1 VTLSTRRLVSSLS
14 AGPQP
19 ETLVDLGLQ
28 QVVLALARA
37 TGIRFPD
44 PYWWDHPIE
53 FWERILGCKPWSR
66 QAELLEAVRRYKR
79 VACKSGR
86 RVSKS
91 KSAAG
96 IALNF
101 YGAFEDARVIMT
113 STTARQVDAILWREL
128 LMTRS
133 SSGRCIECKAAM
145 AAGAHVDRPCP
156 HSAIIEGDAG
166 QLARTGLR
174 MQPLVPD
181 DFREIFGFT
190 ASEGEAVQGIAGK
203 NMLFIVDEAS
213 GVPQPIYDAIEG
225 NRAGGGVYVVLL
237 GNPTKVTGEFYDAF
251 NEKALDPADPQ
262 STGYFGLTISST
274 ESPNITV
281 APGTI
286 PGLADPEWLAERE
299 REWGKGSAMWIVHI
313 EGNFATNE
321 EGRVFPLEMI
331 RLAEERWS
339 EDATPAGRLVIGV
352 DPAGEGGKGDES
364 AMTPRRG
371 MHAYPTF
378 TDRGCTDEKHR
389 DHLLALCKQYRVG
402 REIPAVII
410 DRDGVGS
417 KLYGYLSGWLETLEE
432 QGEPLPFEVFGVR
445 GSDKP
450 EREAARY
457 DRQRDA
463 LAGNLVQ
470 WFRDGGA
477 IPEDPKLTKELHAF
491 SWIELINKKLKVTPK
506 DELRKELGRS
516 PDRYDSL
523 VLAVWEPSAM
533 RSEGEEEPPAP
544 TALPPTVQRVQS
556 DDDDGLDVYE
566 PSGGIDPYE

>member
-1 VTLSTRRLVSSLS
+1 MTLSTRRLVSSLS
-14 AGPQP
+14 AGPTP
-19 ETLVDLGLQ
+19 TTFVELGMQ
-28 QVVLALARA
+28 QVVLALSRA

-66 QAELLEAVRRYKR
+66 QAELIKAVPRYKR

-86 RVSKS
+86 RTSKS

-101 YGAFEDARVIMT
+101 YSGFEDARVIMT

-133 SSGRCIECKAAM
+133 NSGRCIECKAAI
-145 AAGAHVDRPCP
+145 ADGAHIDRPCP

-174 MQPLVPD
+174 MQPIVED

-190 ASEGEAVQGIAGK
+190 ASEGEAVQGIAGP

-213 GVPQPIYDAIEG
+213 GVPQAIYDAIEG
-225 NRAGGGVYVVLL
+225 NRAGGGVYVLLL

-251 NEKALDPADPQ
+251 NEKALDLDDPK
-262 STGYFGLTISST
+262 STGYYGMTISSL
-274 ESPNITV
+274 ESPNITI

-286 PGLADPEWLAERE
+286 PGLADPEWIAERE
-299 REWGKGSAMWIVHI
+299 REWGKGSAMWIVHV
-313 EGNFATNE
+313 EGNHATNE
-321 EGRVFPLEMI
+321 EGRTFPLEMI
-331 RLAEERWS
+331 RLAEERW
-339 EDATPAGRLVIGV
+339 DPKAPPAGRLVIGV

-371 MHAYPTF
+371 MQAYPVV
-378 TDRGCTDEKHR
+378 TDRGLDDEKHR
-389 DHLLALCKQYRVG
+389 AMLLDICKAYRVG
-402 REIPAVII
+402 REMPAVII
-410 DRDGVGS
+410 DRDGVGA
-417 KLYGYLSGWLETLEE
+417 KLYSFLRGWLEQLEE
-432 QGEPLPFEVFGVR
+432 RGEPLPFEVFGVR

-463 LAGNLVQ
+463 LAGNLAQ

-477 IPEDPKLTKELHAF
+477 IPEDPKLTKELHAIA
-491 SWIELINKKLKVTPK
+491 WIELINKKLKITPK

-523 VLAVWEPSAM
+523 ALAVWEPSAM
-533 RSEGEEEPPAP
+533 RPDDDEPAP
-544 TALPPTVQRVQS
+544 PKVLPATASRVS
-556 DDDDGLDVYE
+556 ETEDDLDVYE
-566 PSGGIDPYE
+566 PGGGIDPYG